1 MKPTS
6 HTTPTKRQEQ
16 AQARRR
22 QLLETALPLFTE
34 MGYRGATIRDI
45 ARAAGVNE
53 ALLYHYFKSK
63 ADLFR
68 AVLDEY
74 APIRA
79 LSAFSQA
86 ARDLEPAKHSLH
98 EALNLFGQTFTARIR
113 AYHTFIVTVLTE
125 APGDPELA
133 AILRAFLQSTNDDI
147 TRFLTDY
154 RNVGQVNPGIPIE
167 TAARILMGS
176 LLFQFLTEAIQ
187 PHPRDGAPGAD
198 DQAVHEIIAV
208 LLAGLTPR

>member
-68 AVLDEY
+68 AVLD
-74 APIRA
+74 
-79 LSAFSQA
+79 
-86 ARDLEPAKHSLH
+86 
-98 EALNLFGQTFTARIR
+98 
-113 AYHTFIVTVLTE
+113 
-125 APGDPELA
+125 
-133 AILRAFLQSTNDDI
+133 
-147 TRFLTDY
+147 
-154 RNVGQVNPGIPIE
+154 
-167 TAARILMGS
+167 
-176 LLFQFLTEAIQ
+176 
-187 PHPRDGAPGAD
+187 
-198 DQAVHEIIAV
+198 
-208 LLAGLTPR
+208 